1 MKREYVIRVIQLVA
15 RESFSD
21 YKPLFAPIAQAVRDE
36 EDALAAE
43 ALELLSG
50 CAEKLGEAR
59 LLARLARLV
68 RALSN

>member
-1 MKREYVIRVIQLVA
+1 MKREREYVIRVIQLVA

-21 YKPLFAPIAQAVRDE
+21 YEPIFVPIAQAVRDG

-43 ALELLSG
+43 ALELLSD
-50 CAEKLGEAR
+50 CAEELGEAR

-68 RALSN
+68 RAL